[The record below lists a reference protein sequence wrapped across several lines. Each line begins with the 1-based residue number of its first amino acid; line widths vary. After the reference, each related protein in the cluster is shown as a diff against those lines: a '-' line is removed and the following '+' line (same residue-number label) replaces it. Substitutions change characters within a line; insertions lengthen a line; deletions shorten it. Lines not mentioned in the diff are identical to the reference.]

1 MRNTYLQVR
10 QALSEF
16 RPQQLGRSFRG
27 ERRAYRG
34 SVVPLRSRR
43 CNRTVLPLPT
53 LQRAGSAQAQLAG
66 TVGNRMPCGCGE
78 RLAIPC
84 SDVAIRINV
93 FDRRSQSLT
102 RGAAAVSPG
111 HELA

>member
-1 MRNTYLQVR
+1 M
-10 QALSEF
+10 
-16 RPQQLGRSFRG
+16 
-27 ERRAYRG
+27 
-34 SVVPLRSRR
+34 PLRSRR

-66 TVGNRMPCGCGE
+66 TVGNRMPYGYRE

-84 SDVAIRINV
+84 SDVAIRINI

-102 RGAAAVSPG
+102 RGAAAVLPD